1 MSEINRA
8 EILKQMG
15 ITQWVLRSDGP
26 NLEAK
31 PEITPVAVDS
41 VEPVATTAP
50 VAASRLPM
58 SSANNTAPESPLE
71 IAPLA
76 AVTSVAETL
85 DALNIE
91 VQNCQACGL
100 AASRTQTVFGDGP
113 ARADWLFIG
122 EAPGQQEDRQGK
134 PYVGRAGSLLTQMLL
149 ALGQPREQVFI
160 ANALKCHP
168 PGNRDPLPDE
178 LAACEPFLLQQI
190 TLLQPKVIVALGR
203 ISAHALLKSEQPLG
217 RMRGQV
223 YRYGPDDTPLIVTYH
238 PAYLLRNPADKS
250 KVWQDLLLANR
261 QLPG

>member
-15 ITQWVLRSDGP
+15 ITQWVLRSDGS
-26 NLEAK
+26 
-31 PEITPVAVDS
+31 S
-41 VEPVATTAP
+41 VEVSPETAPAVVDTVAPLATTRP
-50 VAASRLPM
+50 PM
-58 SSANNTAPESPLE
+58 PSANNTAPESPLE

-100 AASRTQTVFGDGP
+100 AASRTQTVFGEGP

-134 PYVGRAGSLLTQMLL
+134 PFVGRAGGLLTQMLL
-149 ALGQPREQVFI
+149 ALGQSREQVFI
-160 ANALKCHP
+160 ANILKCHP
-168 PGNRDPLPDE
+168 LGNRDPLPDE

-203 ISAHALLKSEQPLG
+203 ISAQALLKSEQPLG

-223 YRYGPDDTPLIVTYH
+223 YRYGPNDTPLIVTYH